1 MASESNWEAL
11 FRIACGLID
20 QVNAECQVIDNWT
33 FGGGTALMLRIG
45 HRDSFDV
52 DIFLDDPQVLG
63 FLDPAKSALKFDHRP
78 YSSEG
83 DGSAFRRFVF
93 EDLGEIDFIVGAP
106 LTSTAST
113 PRMIA
118 GRQVAL
124 ETVGEIIAKKVHFRG
139 RSIRPRDVFDIAAAA
154 TNHAAEI
161 QAALSPFHSDVEAT
175 LRRMTGLNPQFVEGA
190 LANLN
195 IRPDFLVLTTK
206 ALATAIAFLE
216 DIE

>member
-1 MASESNWEAL
+1 MARASNWEAL

-20 QVNAECQVIDNWT
+20 QVNSEVQVIDNWT

-83 DGSAFRRFVF
+83 DGSAFQRFVF

-106 LTSTAST
+106 LTSPAST

-154 TNHAAEI
+154 KDHAKELK
-161 QAALSPFHSDVEAT
+161 AALGPFRSDAAAA
-175 LRRMTGLNPQFVEGA
+175 LRRLSSLNPLFVEGA
-190 LANLN
+190 INKLD
-195 IRPDFLVLTTK
+195 IRPEFSELAEG
-206 ALATAIAFLE
+206 ALATAMAFLE
-216 DIE
+216 DMS